1 MEAIF
6 QNGAIVPLGPP
17 PADWAEG
24 DKLVVVKA
32 KITRPDREAI
42 LRVFRELEALSVG
55 ADPADDERLLE
66 AIREHRKEAKE
77 QARRE
82 LGLSE

>member
-1 MEAIF
+1 MEAVF
-6 QNGAIVPLGPP
+6 HNGAIVPLGPP

-24 DKLVVVKA
+24 DKLVVLKA
-32 KITRPDREAI
+32 KPTRPDRETI
-42 LRVFRELEALSVG
+42 LRVFRELEALSAG
-55 ADPADDERLLE
+55 ADPADDERLLA
-66 AIREHRKEAKE
+66 AIREHRAEAKE